1 MEIIDQLVFVIIV
14 EVEINTP
21 VNLKKTNALKHKQ

>member
-1 MEIIDQLVFVIIV
+1 MEIIDQLVFVIIL

-21 VNLKKTNALKHKQ
+21 VNLKKTNALKNKQ